1 MKFAF
6 KPSPSYRTQQST
18 SGIMRDVTL
27 CLLAVLTF
35 SIIWYGVTYG
45 AAYGLR
51 VFLMALFAVLA
62 AEITEVIWFK
72 ATGKDWKEIFHSYGW
87 VTALILVLITR
98 LNVSYYAVIVCTI
111 VAIVF
116 GKMVFGGFG
125 QNIFNPA
132 AFGEALLMNTFS
144 ASVNADITTGAT
156 PITTIKASG
165 WVMDS
170 SLFQEFLTQ
179 FGGVKSFFLG
189 NYPSVIGASCAL
201 LLILCF
207 IYLLWKKDIDWHLSV
222 SYLVT
227 VFVVSLI
234 IGLVKG
240 AGFEYGVFNVISGGV
255 LFGAVF
261 MMTDPVSTP
270 VTVAGRVVFGV
281 CTACLTL
288 VIRWKSNLPDGVLFS
303 ILLMNMLTPAI
314 DKTFSGNQIKDA
326 AKFTKRAL
334 IVCAVSVAIA
344 FGVGS
349 LLTYKE
355 PATTS
360 GATSGATS
368 AVVETTDIDV
378 SVM

>member
-1 MKFAF
+1 MKFSF
-6 KPSPSYRTQQST
+6 KPSPNYRSEQNT
-18 SGIMRDVTL
+18 SGIMRDVTV
-27 CLLAVLTF
+27 CLLAVLLF
-35 SIIWYGVTYG
+35 AIVWYSVSYG

-51 VFLMALFAVLA
+51 VFLMALFAVMA

-144 ASVNADITTGAT
+144 SSVNADITTGAT
-156 PITTIKASG
+156 PITTIKSSG
-165 WVMDS
+165 WIMDS
-170 SLFQEFLTQ
+170 SAFEQFLTQ
-179 FGGVKSFFLG
+179 FGGVKGFFFG
-189 NYPSVIGASCAL
+189 NYASVIGGSCAA

-207 IYLLWKKDIDWHLSV
+207 LFLLWKKDVDWHLSV

-227 VFVVSLI
+227 VFVLSTI
-234 IGLVKG
+234 IGLAKG
-240 AGFEYGVFNVISGGV
+240 AGFQYGVFNVISGGV
-255 LFGAVF
+255 LFGAIF

-270 VTVAGRVVFGV
+270 ITVAGRVVFGV

-288 VIRWKSNLPDGVLFS
+288 VIRWRSNLPDGVLFS

-314 DKTFSGNQIKDA
+314 DKAFSGNQIKDA
-326 AKFTKRAL
+326 SKFMKRAL
-334 IVCAVSVAIA
+334 IICGISAVVAL
-344 FGVGS
+344 GVGS

-355 PATTS
+355 PTTTS

-368 AVVETTDIDV
+368 AVEITTDYDV

>member
-1 MKFAF
+1 MKFSF
-6 KPSPSYRTQQST
+6 KPSPNYRSEQNT
-18 SGIMRDVTL
+18 SGIMRDVTA
-27 CLLAVLTF
+27 CLLAVLLF
-35 SIIWYGVTYG
+35 AIVWYSVTYG

-51 VFLMALFAVLA
+51 VFLMALFAVMA

-87 VTALILVLITR
+87 VTALILVCITR

-144 ASVNADITTGAT
+144 SSVASDITTGAT
-156 PITTIKASG
+156 PITTIKSSG
-165 WVMDS
+165 WIMS
-170 SLFQEFLTQ
+170 SDLFQQFLTQ
-179 FGGVKSFFLG
+179 FGGVKDFFLG
-189 NYPSVIGASCAL
+189 NYTSVIGGSCAL

-207 IYLLWKKDIDWHLSV
+207 LFLLWKKDVDWHLSV

-227 VFVVSLI
+227 VFVLSTI
-234 IGLVKG
+234 IGLAKG
-240 AGFEYGVFNVISGGV
+240 AGFAYGVFNVISGGV
-255 LFGAVF
+255 LFGAIF

-270 VTVAGRVVFGV
+270 ITVAGRVVFGI

-288 VIRWKSNLPDGVLFS
+288 VFRWRSNLPDGVLFS

-314 DKTFSGNQIKDA
+314 DKAFSGNQIKDA
-326 AKFTKRAL
+326 SKFMKRAL
-334 IVCAVSVAIA
+334 IICGISAIVTL
-344 FGVGS
+344 GVGS

-368 AVVETTDIDV
+368 AVEITTDYDV

>member
-1 MKFAF
+1 MKFSF
-6 KPSPSYRTQQST
+6 KPSPNYRSEQNT
-18 SGIMRDVTL
+18 SGIMRDVTA
-27 CLLAVLTF
+27 CLLAVLLF
-35 SIIWYGVTYG
+35 AIVWYSVTYG

-51 VFLMALFAVLA
+51 VFLMALFAVMA

-72 ATGKDWKEIFHSYGW
+72 ATGKEWKEIFHSYGW
-87 VTALILVLITR
+87 VTALILVCITR

-144 ASVNADITTGAT
+144 SSVASDITTGAT
-156 PITTIKASG
+156 PITTIKSSG
-165 WVMDS
+165 WIMS
-170 SLFQEFLTQ
+170 SDLFQQFLTQ
-179 FGGVKSFFLG
+179 FGGVKDFFLG
-189 NYPSVIGASCAL
+189 NYTSVIGGSCAL

-207 IYLLWKKDIDWHLSV
+207 LFLLWKKDVDWHLSV

-227 VFVVSLI
+227 VFVLSTI
-234 IGLVKG
+234 IGLAKG
-240 AGFEYGVFNVISGGV
+240 AGFAYGVFNVISGGV
-255 LFGAVF
+255 LFGAIF

-270 VTVAGRVVFGV
+270 ITVAGRVVFGI

-288 VIRWKSNLPDGVLFS
+288 VIRWRSNLPDGVLFS

-314 DKTFSGNQIKDA
+314 DKAFSGNQIKDA
-326 AKFTKRAL
+326 SKFMKRAL
-334 IVCAVSVAIA
+334 IICGISAIVTL
-344 FGVGS
+344 GVGS

-368 AVVETTDIDV
+368 AVEITTDYDV

>member
-1 MKFAF
+1 MKFSF
-6 KPSPSYRTQQST
+6 KPSPNYRSEQNTA
-18 SGIMRDVTL
+18 GIMRDVTL
-27 CLLAVLTF
+27 CLLAVLLF
-35 SIIWYGVTYG
+35 SIVWYSVTYG

-72 ATGKDWKEIFHSYGW
+72 TTGKDWKEIFHSYGW
-87 VTALILVLITR
+87 VTALILVCITR
-98 LNVSYYAVIVCTI
+98 LNVSYYAVIICTI
-111 VAIVF
+111 VAIIF

-144 ASVNADITTGAT
+144 SSVASDITTGAT
-156 PITTIKASG
+156 PISTIKSSG
-165 WVMDS
+165 WIMS
-170 SLFQEFLTQ
+170 SNLFQQFLTQ
-179 FGGVKSFFLG
+179 FGGVKDFFLG
-189 NYPSVIGASCAL
+189 NYTSVIGGSCAL

-207 IYLLWKKDIDWHLSV
+207 LYLLWKKDVDWHLSV

-227 VFVVSLI
+227 VFVLSTI
-234 IGLVKG
+234 IGLAKG

-255 LFGAVF
+255 LFGAIF

-270 VTVAGRVVFGV
+270 ITVSGRVVFGI

-288 VIRWKSNLPDGVLFS
+288 VIRWRSNLPDGVLFS

-314 DKTFSGNQIKDA
+314 DKAFSGNQIKDA
-326 AKFTKRAL
+326 SKFMKRAC
-334 IVCAVSVAIA
+334 IICGISAVVTL
-344 FGVGS
+344 GVGS

-355 PATTS
+355 STVTS

-368 AVVETTDIDV
+368 AIEITTDYDV